1 MTQLTILRAFRR
13 VLASAIALVAI
24 VIAPPVIES
33 GARASAVN
41 LHNGQ
46 SSASQAQS
54 KEVAKA
60 NEEAK
65 KLEKESREKFQ
76 KGRYEEA
83 LSLAGEALKIREEK
97 LGANHPALANT
108 LNLLAMLY
116 TIAEGDYVKAKLLL
130 ERALGLRSTR
140 LEQAYTLRALAMLYF
155 SMGDYELAESGYRQ
169 ALGTFEKG
177 LEVWKTANDPNRKKM
192 VAELDQVVAS
202 TLDNLGALYLSKDDC
217 SPKGGCTRAEQLLN
231 QALQLKEK
239 MHGSKHPAVAG
250 TLYNLATLYLAKGDQ
265 KQAEL
270 IYRRA
275 LKMFEDALRPRT
287 PIVIAPPTDFDDPG
301 SWIMS
306 GGITLG
312 SIALSE
318 SALFRASHPF
328 ITDTLNSLAML
339 CIDQEKFGEAEKHLK
354 RALEIEK
361 KALGVNHPDYAR
373 TLGNYALLCLA
384 DKNIKQA
391 LEYHQQASE
400 VIEFNLS
407 NNLITG
413 SERQKLAYLRRFSG
427 AADIAISLHLQHAP
441 GDPKALDSALTRLL
455 RNKALLLD
463 AMINPLAQLYNRAN
477 AEDKKLLDQ
486 LTEARSDFSNLTLRG
501 WYGKED
507 KHYESQVEQLKAR
520 MEKIEDEISR
530 RGVGQ
535 QAQVTLKTI
544 QAAIPQDAVLVE
556 FASYKPIDAMIHKGG
571 SPRYA
576 AYLLWREG
584 QPRWVDLGADR
595 EIDRAVV
602 DWRQSLRCP
611 KSADVKQLARA
622 LDEKVMRPVRKLL
635 GEKRQILV
643 APDGALSLIPFAALV
658 DESDRYLVE
667 RYSFTY
673 LTSGRDLLRLQ
684 DHTQSKQEPL
694 SEWASLKSIIVAN
707 PDFGASADCERAARD
722 IQLKVSDKCAPS
734 EFDLTVL
741 PRAIFCPLKGT
752 AEEAQV
758 LKEIFPHGAILTQAQ
773 ATEAAVKRIA
783 GPNIL
788 HIATHGIFLRKD
800 AENSPTLAQGQ
811 RLLLQQSLLGAPV
824 APALSLD
831 EPLLRSMLA
840 LAGANLR
847 KSGNDDGIL
856 TALEAAGLNLW
867 GAKLVVLSACDTGV
881 GEIVNGQGVYGLRR
895 ALALAGSESQVMSL
909 WPVSDQGTRDLMIRY
924 YKALQTGQG
933 RGEGLRQ
940 VQLKMLA
947 DPNWRHPYYWASF
960 IQSGKWASL
969 YAKQ

>member
-1 MTQLTILRAFRR
+1 MTQQPICKAFKQ
-13 VLASAIALVAI
+13 VLGSVIALVAI
-24 VIAPPVIES
+24 VLALPVIES
-33 GARASAVN
+33 SAHTSAVN
-41 LHNGQ
+41 LHNAQ
-46 SSASQAQS
+46 SSSSQAQS
-54 KEVAKA
+54 KEIAKA
-60 NEEAK
+60 NEEAQ

-83 LSLAGEALKIREEK
+83 LSLASNALKIKEEK

-108 LNLLAMLY
+108 LNLLATLY
-116 TIAEGDYVKAKLLL
+116 TIAEGDYVKAKSLL
-130 ERALGLRSTR
+130 ERALSLKSTR

-155 SMGDYELAESGYRQ
+155 SMGDYELAEIGYRQ
-169 ALGTFEKG
+169 ALAVFEKG
-177 LEVWKTANDPNRKKM
+177 LEVWKAANDPNRKKM
-192 VAELDQVVAS
+192 VAQLDQVVAS
-202 TLDNLGALYLSKDDC
+202 TLDNLGALYLSKDNC
-217 SPKGGCTRAEQLLN
+217 SPKGACTRAEQLLN
-231 QALQLKEK
+231 QALQLQEK
-239 MHGSKHPAVAG
+239 AHGSKHPAVAG
-250 TLYNLATLYLAKGDQ
+250 TLYNLATLYMAKGDQ

-270 IYRRA
+270 SYRRT

-301 SWIMS
+301 SWIIS

-312 SIALSE
+312 SVALSE
-318 SALFRASHPF
+318 IAVFRTSHPF

-339 CIDQEKFGEAEKHLK
+339 CIDQEKFGEAEKYLK

-373 TLGNYALLCLA
+373 TLDNYALLSLA
-384 DKNIKQA
+384 DKNINQA

-400 VIEFNLS
+400 IIEFNL
-407 NNLITG
+407 NHNLITG

-427 AADIAISLHLQHAP
+427 AADLAISLHLQHAP
-441 GDPKALDSALTRLL
+441 GNAKALDSALTRLL
-455 RNKALLLD
+455 RHKALLLD
-463 AMINPLAQLYNRAN
+463 AMINPLAQLYSRAN
-477 AEDKKLLDQ
+477 PDDKKLLDQ
-486 LTEARSDFSNLTLRG
+486 LTEARSDFSNLMLRG

-507 KHYESQVEQLKAR
+507 KRYESQVEQLKAR
-520 MEKIEDEISR
+520 MERIEAEISK

-535 QAQVTLKTI
+535 QAPITLNTI
-544 QAAIPQDAVLVE
+544 QPTIPQDAVLVE
-556 FASYKPIDAMIHKGG
+556 FVNYTPSGAATHKDG
-571 SPRYA
+571 PRRYA

-584 QPRWVDLGADR
+584 QPRWVDLGAAQ
-595 EIDRAVV
+595 EIDRAIVN
-602 DWRQSLRCP
+602 WRQSLRCP
-611 KSADVKQLARA
+611 NSADVKQLARA

-635 GEKRQILV
+635 SEKRQIFIS
-643 APDGALSLIPFAALV
+643 PDGALSLIPFAALV

-684 DHTQSKQEPL
+684 DRTQSRQETL
-694 SEWASLKSIIVAN
+694 SEWASLKAMIVAN
-707 PDFGASADCERAARD
+707 PDFGASADCERLVRD
-722 IQLKVSDKCAPS
+722 TQPKVSNKCEPN

-752 AEEAQV
+752 AEEAQI
-758 LKEIFPHGAILTQAQ
+758 LKDIFPHSATLTQVQ

-800 AENSPTLAQGQ
+800 AENNPTMAQGQ
-811 RLLLQQSLLGAPV
+811 RLLLQQSLIGAPV
-824 APALSLD
+824 APAPSVD

-867 GAKLVVLSACDTGV
+867 GTKLVVLSACDTGV

-947 DPNWRHPYYWASF
+947 DPNWRHPYYWAGF

-969 YAKQ
+969 YAKP